1 MDLIVLCLNPFHSP
15 PASFFSQDRI
25 IAEPEGL
32 VQGAGSNYSAQ
43 AAEIMQV
50 QVIFFPEDGVHMNI
64 KHHVL
69 VTGEKS
75 IIFLSPSAPDKW
87 YRRSIPAF

>member
-32 VQGAGSNYSAQ
+32 VRGSRIELFRTGSRNNAG
-43 AAEIMQV
+43 
-50 QVIFFPEDGVHMNI
+50 
-64 KHHVL
+64 
-69 VTGEKS
+69 TGHLFSLKMV
-75 IIFLSPSAPDKW
+75 FT
-87 YRRSIPAF
+87 